1 MSAFEQGRVRSG
13 DDGLANAAAEKLR
26 SMIPAAGAMAYP
38 FLLDAFHLA
47 VSPAAGPMSFG
58 RLALAALCLL
68 AATAA
73 PLLGLACAYWMTKAE
88 PSSFE
93 LRARRLAYLS
103 IAAPPLFVLT
113 GVGLGLLHIP
123 VSDELVWVAGWAAAC
138 LYVLLGGEQEGP
150 AGSAA
155 IAPSIAKWRV
165 THGVA
170 AAVILL
176 YVAFHL
182 TNHLLGWL
190 GPEVH
195 AAVMKMGRTVY
206 RSSLV
211 EPILV
216 GLMLFQVAV
225 GMRLAWRWSFGAC
238 GCLPRVSDRLRHL
251 SRGVHRHPSELRIGF
266 GAGRAPH
273 RHQLGLG
280 VGRTDRPDPRRLEHP
295 PGAALRTRRV
305 LRARPS
311 RIGIARRPDRPRRR
325 YHGRQPDLG
334 NRPRRRRAGRG
345 RDHERIV
352 RGEDLLIAPK
362 RRARE
367 HATRICR
374 GDVVGLPSSFL
385 TTLLGS

>member
-13 DDGLANAAAEKLR
+13 DDGLANTAAERLR
-26 SMIPAAGAMAYP
+26 WLIPAAGAMAYP
-38 FLLDAFHLA
+38 FLLDAFHLV
-47 VSPAAGPMSFG
+47 VSPAAGPVSFG
-58 RLALAALCLL
+58 RLVLAALCLL

-73 PLLGLACAYWMTKAE
+73 PLLGLACAYRMTKAE

-123 VSDELVWVAGWAAAC
+123 VSDELVWVAGWLAAC
-138 LYVLLGGEQEGP
+138 LHVLLRGEQERP

-165 THGVA
+165 AHGVA

-182 TNHLLGWL
+182 TNHLLGLL

-216 GLMLFQVAV
+216 GLMLFQVTV
-225 GMRLAWRWSFGAC
+225 GVRLAWRWSSAPADAYRVFQISSGIYLAAFILTHLNSALVSARAVHHIDTNWAWASGAPT
-238 GCLPRVSDRLRHL
+238 GLIHDAWSIRL
-251 SRGVHRHPSELRIGF
+251 V
-266 GAGRAPH
+266 PH
-273 RHQLGLG
+273 YALG
-280 VGRTDRPDPRRLEHP
+280 VFFVLAHLTSG
-295 PGAALRTRRV
+295 LR
-305 LRARPS
+305 
-311 RIGIARRPDRPRRR
+311 GI
-325 YHGRQPDLG
+325 
-334 NRPRRRRAGRG
+334 
-345 RDHERIV
+345 
-352 RGEDLLIAPK
+352 LIAHGV
-362 RRARE
+362 A
-367 HATRICR
+367 
-374 GDVVGLPSSFL
+374 
-385 TTLLGS
+385 TTLANRIWATGLAAGALVAIAIMSGLCGARI

>member
-1 MSAFEQGRVRSG
+1 M
-13 DDGLANAAAEKLR
+13 ANTAAEKLR

-58 RLALAALCLL
+58 RLVLAALCLL

-123 VSDELVWVAGWAAAC
+123 VSDELVWVAGWLAAC
-138 LYVLLGGEQEGP
+138 LYVLFGSEQAERAP
-150 AGSAA
+150 ESAA
-155 IAPSIAKWRV
+155 IAASITRWRV

-170 AAVILL
+170 AAIILL
-176 YVAFHL
+176 YIAFHL

-195 AAVMKMGRTVY
+195 GAVMKAGRTVY
-206 RSSLV
+206 RSSLI

-216 GLMLFQVAV
+216 ALMLFQVAV
-225 GMRLAWRWSFGAC
+225 GMRLAWRWSSAPADAYRVFQIGSGVYLAAFIVTHLNSALVSARAVHHIDTNWAWASGAPT
-238 GCLPRVSDRLRHL
+238 GLLHDAWSIRL
-251 SRGVHRHPSELRIGF
+251 V
-266 GAGRAPH
+266 PH
-273 RHQLGLG
+273 YALG
-280 VGRTDRPDPRRLEHP
+280 VFFVLAHLTSG
-295 PGAALRTRRV
+295 LR
-305 LRARPS
+305 
-311 RIGIARRPDRPRRR
+311 GI
-325 YHGRQPDLG
+325 
-334 NRPRRRRAGRG
+334 
-345 RDHERIV
+345 
-352 RGEDLLIAPK
+352 LIAHGVAATLAN
-362 RRARE
+362 RIWA
-367 HATRICR
+367 AGLVAGGLVAIAIMSGLCGTRI
-374 GDVVGLPSSFL
+374 
-385 TTLLGS
+385 

>member
-1 MSAFEQGRVRSG
+1 M
-13 DDGLANAAAEKLR
+13 ANTTAEKLR
-26 SMIPAAGAMAYP
+26 SMIPAAGAIAYP

-47 VSPAAGPMSFG
+47 VSPAAGPVSFG
-58 RLALAALCLL
+58 RLVLAALCLL

-123 VSDELVWVAGWAAAC
+123 VSDELVWVAGWAAAW
-138 LYVLLGGEQEGP
+138 LYVLLGSEQERP

-165 THGVA
+165 THGIA

-182 TNHLLGWL
+182 TNHLLGLL
-190 GPEVH
+190 GPDVH

-225 GMRLAWRWSFGAC
+225 GVRLAWRWSALPADAYRVFQIGSGVYLAAFIVTHLNSALVSARAVHHIDTNWAWASGAPV
-238 GCLPRVSDRLRHL
+238 GLIHDAWSIRLVPHYALGVFFVLAHL
-251 SRGVHRHPSELRIGF
+251 TSGLRGV
-266 GAGRAPH
+266 
-273 RHQLGLG
+273 
-280 VGRTDRPDPRRLEHP
+280 
-295 PGAALRTRRV
+295 
-305 LRARPS
+305 
-311 RIGIARRPDRPRRR
+311 
-325 YHGRQPDLG
+325 
-334 NRPRRRRAGRG
+334 
-345 RDHERIV
+345 
-352 RGEDLLIAPK
+352 LIAHGVAATVAN
-362 RRARE
+362 RIWATGLAVGGLVAIAIMCGLCGAR
-367 HATRICR
+367 I
-374 GDVVGLPSSFL
+374 
-385 TTLLGS
+385 